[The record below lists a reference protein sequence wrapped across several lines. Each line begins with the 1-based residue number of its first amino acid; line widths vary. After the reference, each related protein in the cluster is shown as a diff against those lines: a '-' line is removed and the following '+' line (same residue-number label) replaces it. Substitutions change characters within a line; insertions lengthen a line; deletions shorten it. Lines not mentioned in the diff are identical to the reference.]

1 MSNGHLKPS
10 ADRQSLGLTQVPRQV
25 NLAVENQR
33 IGLREDQQETI
44 VLIPSTTV
52 LNWLVV
58 YHGIPTPLKNMSS
71 SVGMILPNIWKNMF
85 QTTNQY
91 MMCTITTFNYSNAR
105 GTNQLSSSSLGVFV
119 DKARNPEPTNVS
131 SSWLTVYSTATLPIS
146 KNGEVI
152 WGINNSNCELT
163 IQVNMEDVTQLT
175 TEALHNFGLNYC
187 SHSPGSSPT
196 QHATGLESWS
206 ETQWKSPACHQRQNI
221 NVCICFR
228 INYWFV
234 TSTVVI
240 WFVTIVLSSP
250 AGYHLTTSGSSLHTV
265 LACWSGTSHQSG
277 QRQNAIKWESQEPVK
292 GNCSGRHVCIYQ
304 PMFPKMSKEG
314 ICCVKQC
321 LIYGWNHASPQE
333 YGQLLELKKKHIIG

>member
-105 GTNQLSSSSLGVFV
+105 GTSCHNPPWESLWIKQETLNQQMFLLVG
-119 DKARNPEPTNVS
+119 
-131 SSWLTVYSTATLPIS
+131 WLCITATLPIS
-146 KNGEVI
+146 KNGEEI

-175 TEALHNFGLNYC
+175 MEAIQLWLELLQPFTRLFPGLGTWERNAVEVP
-187 SHSPGSSPT
+187 SMPT
-196 QHATGLESWS
+196 S
-206 ETQWKSPACHQRQNI
+206 KHQRL
-221 NVCICFR
+221 
-228 INYWFV
+228 Y
-234 TSTVVI
+234 
-240 WFVTIVLSSP
+240 LS
-250 AGYHLTTSGSSLHTV
+250 YMVETSGST
-265 LACWSGTSHQSG
+265 
-277 QRQNAIKWESQEPVK
+277 
-292 GNCSGRHVCIYQ
+292 
-304 PMFPKMSKEG
+304 
-314 ICCVKQC
+314 
-321 LIYGWNHASPQE
+321 
-333 YGQLLELKKKHIIG
+333 IGL

>member
-1 MSNGHLKPS
+1 MQEERTSCHHPPWE
-10 ADRQSLGLTQVPRQV
+10 SLW
-25 NLAVENQR
+25 
-33 IGLREDQQETI
+33 IKQET
-44 VLIPSTTV
+44 
-52 LNWLVV
+52 LNQHMFLLVGWLC
-58 YHGIPTPLKNMSS
+58 I
-71 SVGMILPNIWKNMF
+71 
-85 QTTNQY
+85 
-91 MMCTITTFNYSNAR
+91 
-105 GTNQLSSSSLGVFV
+105 
-119 DKARNPEPTNVS
+119 
-131 SSWLTVYSTATLPIS
+131 TATLPIS

-240 WFVTIVLSSP
+240 WVCNYCFI
-250 AGYHLTTSGSSLHTV
+250 LTSWISTH
-265 LACWSGTSHQSG
+265 H
-277 QRQNAIKWESQEPVK
+277 
-292 GNCSGRHVCIYQ
+292 
-304 PMFPKMSKEG
+304 
-314 ICCVKQC
+314 
-321 LIYGWNHASPQE
+321 
-333 YGQLLELKKKHIIG
+333 